1 MSAPAQ
7 AAVAPPPSALDV
19 LAAAGL
25 SVPAGTPVWDRS
37 SSHRVSHVTLPD
49 GAAYVV
55 KTTSE
60 RTRDSGR
67 TLAAEL
73 YVYRLT
79 TWVPG
84 LAEVVPRVVHL
95 DERAQVLALVA
106 APAEHLFTSR
116 CLEPGF
122 PSPPVA
128 ASLGSALALL
138 HTTTRQVPLL
148 GRAAVG
154 VVHLPRTRP
163 EEWFAGETSAAL
175 RAAGTTVVADATLG
189 AALARAAD
197 AMSPACLVHAD
208 LKWDNVAVA
217 PGPRTTLFDWE
228 LSGRGDPAWDV
239 GSALADTLALRVRL
253 TGSTPSPVVDA
264 SQRALLR
271 AYADGAPWALG
282 PATTRA
288 PDETGTPTDAD
299 LATRVTLCLVARTV
313 QLAIE
318 CAGAAG
324 DAGYPV
330 VAHLLDAAR
339 WVCAHEV
346 DVRDSVASALAPR

>member
-7 AAVAPPPSALDV
+7 ATVAPPPPALDV

-25 SVPAGTPVWDRS
+25 SVPAGTSVWDRS

-49 GAAYVV
+49 GATYVV

-73 YVYRLT
+73 YVYRLS

-84 LAEVVPRVVHL
+84 LADVVPRVVHL
-95 DERAQVLALVA
+95 DERTQVLALVA

-128 ASLGSALALL
+128 ASLGRALARL
-138 HTTTRQVPLL
+138 HTTTTQVPLL

-154 VVHLPRTRP
+154 VVHLPRTQP
-163 EEWFAGETSAAL
+163 EEWFAGETSASL
-175 RAAGTTVVADATLG
+175 RDAGTAVVADAALG
-189 AALARAAD
+189 AALTRAAD
-197 AMSPACLVHAD
+197 ALRPACLVHAD

-253 TGSTPSPVVDA
+253 TGSTPSPVVDP

-271 AYADGAPWALG
+271 AYADDAPWALG
-282 PATTRA
+282 PAQTRPA
-288 PDETGTPTDAD
+288 DDGGTSDDAD

-324 DAGYPV
+324 DAAYPV

-339 WVCAHEV
+339 WVCAHEA
-346 DVRDSVASALAPR
+346 DVRDSVASALAPG